1 MLLNRSDLEQ
11 MDEAYLKRL
20 SPEQLL
26 AVSARLLQD
35 VKELHERLNQNARNS
50 SEPPSRQ
57 PAYLESGALAPG
69 EESSEKSGEE
79 APVEA
84 KPEPGEGQEVGEAEP
99 AREPAAAGEAQSGS
113 PKPGEGESGAR
124 RAGKPVGAPGY
135 GRTQILAPRET
146 VDHRAEQCAACGA
159 VLGDEAPFMPRLGFY
174 QAELELGSVTQPGLQ
189 VVCTLHRYGETSC
202 GCGHRTGT
210 RPASGVEARPEG
222 FESEAT
228 LSEWRLVGPLL
239 ASLLV
244 CLAFR
249 MRLSRP
255 RIRELIQDWLQLELS
270 VGVINQTLHEAGLAA
285 APVHEQLIDQAR
297 EAELQQ
303 VDETPWKEHGRVLWL
318 WVFVSARVVV
328 FVVGRRT
335 RQVLQQVLTEAFT
348 GWLMSDGH
356 VNYRDYA
363 KRLRCLA
370 HLERKARG
378 LAESLDA
385 DAKAFG
391 EAALLMLAVVFKQ
404 VRDGPDQAI
413 HQPFLALFKTFCELH
428 WHARHEKTRALAR
441 EFLHDWEAIWAV
453 LEHPDLPATNNAAE
467 RALRHW
473 VIARLISHGTR
484 TPQGSRVFAIL
495 ASVIDTCRL
504 RGLSPWTYLA
514 SVIAERRQGRVAPE
528 LPATA

>member
-11 MDEAYLKRL
+11 MDEAYLRRL
-20 SPEQLL
+20 TPEQLL

-35 VKELHERLNQNARNS
+35 VKELYERLNQNARNS
-50 SEPPSRQ
+50 SVPPSRQ
-57 PAYLESGALAPG
+57 PAYLESGALSPDEESG
-69 EESSEKSGEE
+69 EESGVDPKPKPSEDQEVEE
-79 APVEA
+79 AKASPA
-84 KPEPGEGQEVGEAEP
+84 QEP
-99 AREPAAAGEAQSGS
+99 ATAGEAQRDSA
-113 PKPGEGESGAR
+113 KPGEGEAGAG

-135 GRTQILAPRET
+135 GRTQILPPRET
-146 VDHRAEQCAACGA
+146 VEHRAQQCAACGA
-159 VLGDEAPFMPRLGFY
+159 RLGDDAPFVARVGFY
-174 QAELELGSVTQPGLQ
+174 QADLELGSVTQPGVQ

-202 GCGHRTGT
+202 ECGHRTHT
-210 RPASGVEARPEG
+210 RPASGVEELPEG
-222 FESEAT
+222 FESETT

-244 CLAFR
+244 CLGFR
-249 MRLSRP
+249 MRLSRA
-255 RIRELIQDWLQLELS
+255 RIQELIQDWLELELS
-270 VGVINQTLHEAGLAA
+270 IGVINQTLHEAGLAA
-285 APVHEQLIDQAR
+285 APVHEQLIEQAQ

-318 WVFVSARVVV
+318 WVFVSTSVVV

-335 RQVLQQVLTEAFT
+335 RQVLQQVLTEAFS

-385 DAKAFG
+385 EAKAFG

-404 VRDGPDQAI
+404 VRDGPDQSL
-413 HQPFLALFKTFCELH
+413 HQPFLALFKTLCELH
-428 WHARHEKTRALAR
+428 WHASHEKTRALAR
-441 EFLHDWEAIWAV
+441 EFLHDWEAIWTV
-453 LEHPDLPATNNAAE
+453 LEQPDLPATNNAAE

-514 SVIAERRQGRVAPE
+514 SVIAERRQGQPAPE
-528 LPATA
+528 LPAAA

>member
-1 MLLNRSDLEQ
+1 MLLLSRHDLEQ
-11 MDEAYLKRL
+11 MDEAYLRQL
-20 SPEQLL
+20 TPEQLL
-26 AVSARLLQD
+26 AVSARLLHD
-35 VKELHERLNQNARNS
+35 VKELHERLNQSARNS
-50 SEPPSRQ
+50 SVPPSRQ
-57 PAYLESGALAPG
+57 AAYLESGEKPLG
-69 EESSEKSGEE
+69 EECGEE
-79 APVEA
+79 EGSTSKAAKADEGAEA
-84 KPEPGEGQEVGEAEP
+84 TTAPEPEAEC
-99 AREPAAAGEAQSGS
+99 EAEAGS
-113 PKPGEGESGAR
+113 PPPGAEEAGAG

-135 GRTQILAPRET
+135 GRTQILPPCET

-159 VLGDEAPFMPRLGFY
+159 VLAADAPFVPQLGFY
-174 QAELELGSVTQPGLQ
+174 QAELAVGSAVHPGLE
-189 VVCTLHRYGETSC
+189 VVSTLHRYGETGC
-202 GCGHRTGT
+202 ACGHQTGT
-210 RPASGVEARPEG
+210 RPASGVAEVPED
-222 FESEAT
+222 FAANAT

-255 RIRELIQDWLQLELS
+255 RIQELLRDWLQLELS
-270 VGVINQTLHEAGLAA
+270 VGLINQTLHEAGLAA
-285 APVHEQLIDQAR
+285 APVQAQLIDEAQH
-297 EAELQQ
+297 AELLQ

-318 WVFVSARVVV
+318 WVFVSATVVL

-335 RQVLQQVLTEAFT
+335 RQVLQQVLTETFS

-363 KRLRCLA
+363 QRLRCLA

-385 DAKAFG
+385 EAKAFG
-391 EAALLMLAVVFKQ
+391 EGALLMLAVVFKQ
-404 VRDGPDQAI
+404 VRDGPDPAVY
-413 HQPFLALFKTFCELH
+413 QPFLALFKTFCELH
-428 WHARHEKTRALAR
+428 WSVHHEKTQALAR

-453 LEHPDLPATNNAAE
+453 LEHPELPATNNAAE

-495 ASVIDTCRL
+495 ASVIETCRL

-514 SVIAERRQGRVAPE
+514 SVIAERRKGQPAPV
-528 LPATA
+528 LPAMA

>member
-1 MLLNRSDLEQ
+1 MLLLSCPDLEQ

-20 SPEQLL
+20 TLEQLQ
-26 AVSARLLQD
+26 AVSARLLHD
-35 VKELHERLNQNARNS
+35 VKELHERLNQTPQNS
-50 SEPPSRQ
+50 SVPPSRQ
-57 PAYLESGALAPG
+57 AAYLESADVASDEKAG
-69 EESSEKSGEE
+69 EEP
-79 APVEA
+79 PVDA
-84 KPEPGEGQEVGEAEP
+84 KPKTGERDEDGKAEAAKAPEREPAGEAEADSP
-99 AREPAAAGEAQSGS
+99 KASEGEAATG
-113 PKPGEGESGAR
+113 

-135 GRTQILAPRET
+135 GRTQILPPRET
-146 VDHRAEQCAACGA
+146 VDHRAEQCVACGVA
-159 VLGDEAPFMPRLGFY
+159 LPEDAPFVPRLGFY
-174 QAELELGSVTQPGLQ
+174 QAELELGSAAAPGLQ
-189 VVCTLHRYGETSC
+189 VVCTLHRYGETTC
-202 GCGHRTGT
+202 ACGHQTRTQ
-210 RPASGVEARPEG
+210 PASGVEELPEG
-222 FESEAT
+222 FESGTT
-228 LSEWRLVGPLL
+228 LSEWRLVGPWL
-239 ASLLV
+239 AALLV

-255 RIRELIQDWLQLELS
+255 RIQEFLQDWLQLELS
-270 VGVINQTLHEAGLAA
+270 VGVINQTIHEAGLAA
-285 APVHEQLIDQAR
+285 APVHEQLIEQAR

-318 WVFVSARVVV
+318 WVFVSATVVV

-356 VNYRDYA
+356 INYRDYA

-385 DAKAFG
+385 EAKAFG

-404 VRDGPDQAI
+404 VRDGPNRAVY
-413 HQPFLALFKTFCELH
+413 QPFLALFKRFCELH
-428 WHARHEKTRALAR
+428 WHVGHEKTRALAR
-441 EFLHDWEAIWAV
+441 EFLYDWEAIWVV
-453 LEHPDLPATNNAAE
+453 LEQSDLPATNNAAE

-504 RGLSPWTYLA
+504 RGASPWTYLA
-514 SVIAERRQGRVAPE
+514 SVIAERRQGQPAPA

>member
-11 MDEAYLKRL
+11 MDEAYLRRL
-20 SPEQLL
+20 NPEQLL

-35 VKELHERLNQNARNS
+35 VKELHDRLNQNARNS
-50 SEPPSRQ
+50 SVPPSRQ
-57 PAYLESGALAPG
+57 PAYLESGAQAPG
-69 EESSEKSGEE
+69 EESGEE
-79 APVEA
+79 APEDR
-84 KPEPGEGQEVGEAEP
+84 K
-99 AREPAAAGEAQSGS
+99 
-113 PKPGEGESGAR
+113 PKPGEGKEDGETEASPARESAPANEAERGSAKPGEGENGER

-135 GRTQILAPRET
+135 GRTQILPPRET
-146 VDHRAEQCAACGA
+146 VEHRAEQCAACGA
-159 VLGDEAPFMPRLGFY
+159 VLGDEARFVARLGFY
-174 QAELELGSVTQPGLQ
+174 QAELELGSVTQPGVQ
-189 VVCTLHRYGETSC
+189 VVCTLHRYGETIC

-210 RPASGVEARPEG
+210 QPASGVEERPEG
-222 FESEAT
+222 FESDTT

-255 RIRELIQDWLQLELS
+255 RIQELIQDWLQLELS
-270 VGVINQTLHEAGLAA
+270 VGLINQTLHEAGLAA

-318 WVFVSARVVV
+318 WVFVSASVVV

-335 RQVLQQVLTEAFT
+335 RQVLQQVLTEAFS

-385 DAKAFG
+385 EAKAFG

-413 HQPFLALFKTFCELH
+413 HEPFLGLFKTFCELH
-428 WHARHEKTRALAR
+428 WHAGHEKTRALAR
-441 EFLHDWEAIWAV
+441 EFLHDWEAIWRI
-453 LEHPDLPATNNAAE
+453 LEQPDLPATNNAAE

-473 VIARLISHGTR
+473 VLARLISHGTR

-514 SVIAERRQGRVAPE
+514 SVIAERRQGQPAPE
-528 LPATA
+528 LPAAA